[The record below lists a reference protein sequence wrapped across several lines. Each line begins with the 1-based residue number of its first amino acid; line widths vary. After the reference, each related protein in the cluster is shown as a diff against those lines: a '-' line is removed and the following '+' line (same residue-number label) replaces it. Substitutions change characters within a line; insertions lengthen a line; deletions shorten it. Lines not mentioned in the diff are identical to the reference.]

1 MKNIYLG
8 VEKSIKELQS
18 IFKNTDDKD
27 EKLKQFNQEALK
39 VFQQLEFKSLKELES
54 LKNNEEWENFT
65 IAFYGETGAG
75 KSTLIECLR
84 LFFKERSKMDQQ
96 ERFRRLYSNYVK
108 NHRGSGHALLELEKF
123 QDGAI
128 IGDGRSDFTLKTKSY
143 TLKHNNKTFT
153 LLDVPGIEGDE
164 KKVIEQISNATQKA
178 HAIFYVTKTP
188 NPPQK
193 GEEGK
198 RGTIEKIQKQ
208 LGSQTEVWAIFN
220 KPINNPRAF
229 KDGLID
235 ENEKESLKILNKK
248 MKNILGKHYL
258 VGGFSCGKTSI
269 AAAWIDRLDESMK
282 IDHRESS
289 DEVKI
294 YDIDNEIELVDTP
307 GLFGFKE
314 KITDSGKIERYKDIT
329 KKYIS
334 EAHLIL
340 YALNP
345 SNPIKESHKDDLNWL
360 FRTLNLLSR
369 TIFVISR
376 FDEEADIE
384 DEEDYNKRFKIK
396 KENIQNR
403 LNDLISLSEEE
414 KESLIIVAVAANPYD
429 LGVEHWLKHQ
439 EEFQKLSHIKTLQD
453 ATQKKIKENG
463 GKLTI
468 IEEAKKSVIQDVVYR
483 QMPPAKQA
491 LQDINGEMEYLNKT
505 LEKRRKE
512 IQDLNKE
519 ISQARIHLKE
529 FIIRYFSDLIR
540 QVSGTSLETFN
551 DFVIRGIGDKGI
563 NIDTRVQNEFERQM
577 QGIFNEMA
585 KIGTTF
591 NADMSFFEKHAG
603 TLGKIGINFLNQS
616 GLINATN
623 IKLARDALVA
633 TGKFVGIDLALKF
646 KPWGAVRLAG
656 NLNKALP
663 LIGIAFEAWD
673 SYNKYQKEQEFEK
686 AKGEMKSNFEEAKE
700 QMIEFINDEAKFKQI
715 CFPNALELEK
725 SFQEIEEKI
734 KKTQECDQEF
744 EKWIQTGED
753 FIEVEPKRGM
763 N

>member
-1 MKNIYLG
+1 MKNETLG
-8 VEKSIKELQS
+8 QFKKDQKRNQENLKKLLDFIHTGEKYGIDIEDSLKKIHNAMENVAGQ
-18 IFKNTDDKD
+18 
-27 EKLKQFNQEALK
+27 KLKVA
-39 VFQQLEFKSLKELES
+39 
-54 LKNNEEWENFT
+54 
-65 IAFYGETGAG
+65 
-75 KSTLIECLR
+75 
-84 LFFKERSKMDQQ
+84 
-96 ERFRRLYSNYVK
+96 
-108 NHRGSGHALLELEKF
+108 
-123 QDGAI
+123 
-128 IGDGRSDFTLKTKSY
+128 
-143 TLKHNNKTFT
+143 
-153 LLDVPGIEGDE
+153 
-164 KKVIEQISNATQKA
+164 
-178 HAIFYVTKTP
+178 
-188 NPPQK
+188 
-193 GEEGK
+193 
-198 RGTIEKIQKQ
+198 
-208 LGSQTEVWAIFN
+208 
-220 KPINNPRAF
+220 
-229 KDGLID
+229 
-235 ENEKESLKILNKK
+235 
-248 MKNILGKHYL
+248 L

-282 IDHRESS
+282 IDHQESS

-294 YDIDNEIELVDTP
+294 YHIDDEMELVDTP

-314 KITDSGKIERYKDIT
+314 KITDSGKIEHYKDIT

-345 SNPIKESHKDDLNWL
+345 SNPIKESHKDNLNWL

-396 KENIQNR
+396 KENIQSR
-403 LNDLISLSEEE
+403 LNELISLSEEE
-414 KESLIIVAVAANPYD
+414 KEGLIIVAVAANPYD

-468 IEEAKKSVIQDVVYR
+468 IEEAKKSVIQDVIYR

-491 LQDINGEMEYLNKT
+491 LQDINREMEYLNRMI
-505 LEKRRKE
+505 EKRRKD

-529 FIIRYFSDLIR
+529 FIIRYFSDLIL

-551 DFVIRGIGDKGI
+551 DFAIREIGDKGI
-563 NIDTRVQNEFERQM
+563 NIDTRVQNEFERET
-577 QGIFNEMA
+577 QGIVNEIA
-585 KIGTTF
+585 KIETGF
-591 NADMSFFEKHAG
+591 NADMSSFEKHAG
-603 TLGKIGINFLNQS
+603 AFGRIGIDLLKQS
-616 GLINATN
+616 GFINATN
-623 IKLARDALVA
+623 IKVARDGIVA
-633 TGKFVGIDLALKF
+633 VAKFTGVDLALKF
-646 KPWGAVRLAG
+646 KPWGAVRLAS

-663 LIGIAFEAWD
+663 LIGLAFEIGD
-673 SYNKYQKEQEFEK
+673 SVMKLKKEKELEETKEK
-686 AKGEMKSNFEEAKE
+686 MKSNFEKAKE
-700 QMIEFINDEAKFKQI
+700 QMIEFINDETKFKQT
-715 CFPNALELEK
+715 CFPSALELEK

-753 FIEVEPKRGM
+753 FIEVEPERGM

>member
-1 MKNIYLG
+1 MKNETL
-8 VEKSIKELQS
+8 EQ
-18 IFKNTDDKD
+18 FKRNQKR
-27 EKLKQFNQEALK
+27 NQEILQKLLDLVKTGEKYGIK
-39 VFQQLEFKSLKELES
+39 VEES
-54 LKNNEEWENFT
+54 LKDKIHNAMENV
-65 IAFYGETGAG
+65 A
-75 KSTLIECLR
+75 
-84 LFFKERSKMDQQ
+84 DQ
-96 ERFRRLYSNYVK
+96 K
-108 NHRGSGHALLELEKF
+108 
-123 QDGAI
+123 
-128 IGDGRSDFTLKTKSY
+128 LK
-143 TLKHNNKTFT
+143 
-153 LLDVPGIEGDE
+153 V
-164 KKVIEQISNATQKA
+164 A
-178 HAIFYVTKTP
+178 
-188 NPPQK
+188 
-193 GEEGK
+193 
-198 RGTIEKIQKQ
+198 
-208 LGSQTEVWAIFN
+208 
-220 KPINNPRAF
+220 
-229 KDGLID
+229 
-235 ENEKESLKILNKK
+235 
-248 MKNILGKHYL
+248 L
-258 VGGFSCGKTSI
+258 VGGFSEGKTSI
-269 AAAWIDRLDESMK
+269 AAAWIERLDESMK
-282 IDHRESS
+282 IDHKESS
-289 DEVKI
+289 DAVKI
-294 YDIDNEIELVDTP
+294 YDIDNEMELVDTP

-314 KITDSGKIERYKDIT
+314 KITDSGEIERYKDIT

-403 LNDLISLSEEE
+403 LNDLISLSEKE

-439 EEFQKLSHIKTLQD
+439 EEFQKLSHIKALQD

-468 IEEAKKSVIQDVVYR
+468 IEEAKKSVIQDVIHR

-491 LQDINGEMEYLNKT
+491 LQDINREMEYLNKT

-519 ISQARIHLKE
+519 ISQARIHLRE
-529 FIIRYFSDLIR
+529 FITRYFSDLIR
-540 QVSGTSLETFN
+540 QVLGTSLETFN
-551 DFVIRGIGDKGI
+551 DFVIREIGDKGI
-563 NIDTRVQNEFERQM
+563 NIETKVQNAFERET
-577 QGIFNEMA
+577 QGIFNELA
-585 KIGTTF
+585 KIETGF
-591 NADMSFFEKHAG
+591 NADMGLFEKHAG
-603 TLGKIGINFLNQS
+603 AFGKIGIDLLNQS
-616 GLINATN
+616 GFINATN
-623 IKLARDALVA
+623 IKLARDTIAA
-633 TGKFVGIDLALKF
+633 AGKFVGIDLALKF
-646 KPWGAVRLAG
+646 KPWGALKLAS
-656 NLNKALP
+656 NLNKFLP

-673 SYNKYQKEQEFEK
+673 SYNKYQKQEKFKK
-686 AKGEMKSNFEEAKE
+686 AKEEMKSNFDNQKKE
-700 QMIEFINDEAKFKQI
+700 ILDLINDETKFKQT

-753 FIEVEPKRGM
+753 FIEVDPKRGM